1 MRAPAPRR
9 PAIKAREA
17 RRSIASPACRPT
29 DTIKPVRRQIFHEIM
44 LHGDPRE
51 LWQAFAPVVARDL
64 VPTSSVR
71 EEETPEDIQQT
82 VGPSLERK
90 RLEGKRDIPL
100 LIHNHGHITR
110 IYVHTDK
117 QHTSRSVCSSRRR
130 HTRTRADAVP
140 ALVAP
145 IVRHAG
151 VVFDGE
157 QGKKYAAAIGKMVES
172 VQTGLEEVHSGD
184 GDSEDLR
191 FLRIRTKRHEIMISP
206 DDRYLLAVLYDPST

>member
-1 MRAPAPRR
+1 M
-9 PAIKAREA
+9 
-17 RRSIASPACRPT
+17 S
-29 DTIKPVRRQIFHEIM
+29 
-44 LHGDPRE
+44 
-51 LWQAFAPVVARDL
+51 PVVARDWF
-64 VPTSSVR
+64 PASSVR
-71 EEETPEDIQQT
+71 EEETPEGIQQT
-82 VGPSLERK
+82 VGPSHWRGRGRET
-90 RLEGKRDIPL
+90 RDIPL
-100 LIHNHGHITR
+100 LIHDHLSTPTVDTLRASTSTLTNNTPPAASAAAAGVTPELEQTLSLLSSHRAVLGYILITR
-110 IYVHTDK
+110 GSPV
-117 QHTSRSVCSSRRR
+117 S
-130 HTRTRADAVP
+130 
-140 ALVAP
+140 